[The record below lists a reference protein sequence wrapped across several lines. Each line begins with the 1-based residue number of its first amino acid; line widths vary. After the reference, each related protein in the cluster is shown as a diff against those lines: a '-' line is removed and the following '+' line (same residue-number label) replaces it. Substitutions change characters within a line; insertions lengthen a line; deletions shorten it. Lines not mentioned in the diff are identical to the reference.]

1 MTERLE
7 NLENLEKEFII
18 DGDMEQEDIQQLISR
33 ILKFCKIDKN
43 GYVMIYDKN
52 LKLIDRI
59 LLILSA
65 RYLGNRLQQKL
76 NREITINDQ
85 VSNREISNMLREKDL
100 VVNARL
106 KDLKDER
113 KVIPVKRGV
122 YKIAPHII
130 DQFLSELEEGTKN
143 E

>member
-7 NLENLEKEFII
+7 DLEKEFII
-18 DGDMEQEDIQQLISR
+18 DEDMEQEDIQQLISR

-43 GYVMIYDKN
+43 GYVVIYDKN
-52 LKLIDRI
+52 LKLIDKI

-76 NREITINDQ
+76 NRDITINDQ
-85 VSNREISNMLREKDL
+85 VNNKEISNMLREKDI

-113 KVIPVKRGV
+113 KVILIRRGI
-122 YKIAPHII
+122 YKIAPHVI
-130 DQFLSELEEGTKN
+130 DQVLSALEERVKN

>member
-1 MTERLE
+1 M
-7 NLENLEKEFII
+7 
-18 DGDMEQEDIQQLISR
+18 ISR

-43 GYVMIYDKN
+43 GYVVIYDKN
-52 LKLIDRI
+52 LKLIDKI

-76 NREITINDQ
+76 NRDISINDQ
-85 VSNREISNMLREKDL
+85 VNNKEISNMLREKDL

-113 KVIPVKRGV
+113 KVIPVRRGV
-122 YKIAPHII
+122 YKIAPYII
-130 DQFLSELEEGTKN
+130 DQFLFALEGGIKN

>member
-1 MTERLE
+1 MTEQ
-7 NLENLEKEFII
+7 LENLEKEFII
-18 DGDMEQEDIQQLISR
+18 DEDMEQEDIQQLISR
-33 ILKFCKIDKN
+33 IIKFCKIDKN
-43 GYVMIYDKN
+43 GYVVIYDKN
-52 LKLIDRI
+52 LKLIDKI

-76 NREITINDQ
+76 NRDITINDQ
-85 VSNREISNMLREKDL
+85 VNNKEISNMLREKDI

-113 KVIPVKRGV
+113 KVIPIRRGI
-122 YKIAPHII
+122 YKIAPHVI
-130 DQFLSELEEGTKN
+130 DQVLSALEERVKN

>member
-1 MTERLE
+1 MTEQ
-7 NLENLEKEFII
+7 LENLEKEFII
-18 DGDMEQEDIQQLISR
+18 DEDMEQEDIQQLISR
-33 ILKFCKIDKN
+33 IIKFCKIDKN
-43 GYVMIYDKN
+43 GYVVIHDKN
-52 LKLIDRI
+52 LKLKLIDKI

-76 NREITINDQ
+76 NRDITINDQ
-85 VSNREISNMLREKDL
+85 VNNKEISNMLREKNQ

-113 KVIPVKRGV
+113 KVIPVRRGV
-122 YKIAPHII
+122 YKIAPHVI
-130 DQFLSELEEGTKN
+130 DQVLSALEGAVKN